1 MLVEQNTNEKQ
12 QLTWGTR
19 DTDTFRVATA
29 VAVAIVAAAAVW
41 MC

>member
-1 MLVEQNTNEKQ
+1 MNSFLPFDAFLFASLKNFFV
-12 QLTWGTR
+12 
-19 DTDTFRVATA
+19 F